1 MGEDDANSV
10 SVEEL
15 LEYCRTQ
22 AGLLSGSVER
32 MGAEADALLD
42 EIDNEMAAIRTRL
55 EERPDSVT
63 GPESPS
69 SAVGPGGHESE
80 VDLEAIEELEADLE
94 QKQTIVEAKQARMD
108 AFQSLA
114 ADYTDLA
121 TTLQQDEDGWRDA
134 LERVI
139 QFEADHDAPAYFQDR
154 QTLLEA
160 AIADSDA
167 DAESEADE

>member
-10 SVEEL
+10 SVDEL

-42 EIDNEMAAIRTRL
+42 EIDDEMAAIRTRL

-69 SAVGPGGHESE
+69 SAVGPGGRESE

-121 TTLQQDEDGWRDA
+121 TTLQQSEDGWRNA

-160 AIADSDA
+160 AVADSDA
-167 DAESEADE
+167 DPESEADE